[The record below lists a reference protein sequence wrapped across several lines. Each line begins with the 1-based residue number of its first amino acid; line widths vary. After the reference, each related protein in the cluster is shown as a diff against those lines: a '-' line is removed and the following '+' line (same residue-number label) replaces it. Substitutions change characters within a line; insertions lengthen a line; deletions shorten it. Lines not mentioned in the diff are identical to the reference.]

1 MKASF
6 SLPVTLQQKRIPAY
20 TRTRRGRKSGRGR
33 FGDVVRVYDNE
44 ISRPSFR
51 ANHYRQVT
59 KMTLQY
65 NFVSNSSTGTETDRA
80 DTVNLNNV
88 ANIAHLANL
97 FDQFRVVMAEV
108 WIQPPTNVAP
118 DVAGEPANLIS
129 AIDLNDYATST
140 YASLLNFAGSV
151 NTNALTAHYHR
162 WRPSLLQASG
172 IFTADGSTPW
182 LSIASYNTNYYG
194 LKSAVGVTAEVYVYT
209 YTIRLH
215 VELRGAH
222 LE

>member
-1 MKASF
+1 
-6 SLPVTLQQKRIPAY
+6 
-20 TRTRRGRKSGRGR
+20 
-33 FGDVVRVYDNE
+33 
-44 ISRPSFR
+44 
-51 ANHYRQVT
+51 
-59 KMTLQY
+59 MTLQY

-118 DVAGEPANLIS
+118 DAAGEPANMIS

-172 IFTADGSTPW
+172 IFTSDTQAPW